1 MMNSNKQVKMNCIRL
16 NLVRTKEEKGYG
28 NLRNSIEQRKY
39 SFRKGLSNY
48 VKKELKVDNWTE
60 DCGELF
66 KKIITNS
73 KRYIQIEKELKQ
85 VKKKI
90 HELYVVN
97 KNLNRSVKSKD
108 IKTKDIIAIGDNN
121 LVRTLKLDLGSFTD
135 KLITVK
141 CGDMDNIVIDKI
153 IKDGLTIRT
162 TNDDVV
168 INVKYKFFT
177 AGAGQTR
184 NKKFMMIK
192 ADEDLSEVMLTLM
205 CGLTIEEINE
215 KGGMNISKFLAYL
228 SLNNSASKVWQW
240 FDIDKCIVVDD
251 FETLVSANVDYI
263 DRKVNIEEYKDKAN
277 KNRTKPVATWNIIK
291 DKKMNVPV
299 PHFDG
304 LGIMLPSLCSKNRQI
319 RLPWLKGLVTPFDY
333 VSWIEEHK
341 YSSIVKDI
349 YEKEYDVIKD
359 DIQIIFTKSQFKLW
373 KFYNSWEDYKNKFKT
388 YNCTANIC
396 MEDEDI
402 FEDMC
407 INYQMLQQLVNMK
420 DEHID
425 ILTKDFKRLIDRVH
439 TDRNSQLEFLG
450 ATNKKRNY
458 FQEALRLYPEM
469 LKSAYVK
476 KQIENTITKAKKDAA
491 SGRIKIKGS
500 RRMFILS
507 DPTAFCDWLFGG
519 IEVPEGYLK
528 DGEVYCNLFEK
539 SEELDVLR
547 SPSLSFEHA
556 VRTNIRA
563 TKECKWFITNGIY
576 TSTKDVISKIL
587 AFDVDGDE
595 ALVLGKDSHWIIDL
609 AKEMIE
615 EHKIRPIYFEMSKAE
630 AKEITNSNISESLLF
645 VYKKANIGKVSNVLT
660 RIWNKENPMK
670 EYNLMQKLCAHNNDV
685 IDSAKTL
692 DIPKLPSDVKESITI
707 GKYPYFF
714 QYAKEKKELQCLPA
728 SNSTMDRIC
737 REIESIGNKKF
748 DYSKS
753 FGAFKVK
760 ILMFDQNNFEV
771 DKNIIEKY
779 LELEER
785 TRKEINDYSR
795 TMDSEDDEDMKK
807 TDFKSD
813 FYSNARAEFEQWSNE
828 NNLELLKVID
838 HIIKYTYK
846 TNALKMKFLW
856 NVFGQEII
864 NNININVRKP
874 LDKGHIM
881 CVDCGT
887 RVKKE
892 SNNQI
897 RCKKCASKKSH
908 KKSKGDSEK
917 AS

>member
-1 MMNSNKQVKMNCIRL
+1 MINKQVKMNCIKL

-28 NLRNSIEQRKY
+28 NLRSSIEQRKY
-39 SFRKGLSNY
+39 NFRKGLSEY
-48 VKKELKVDNWTE
+48 IKKKKNVDNWTE
-60 DCGELF
+60 ECSELF
-66 KKIITNS
+66 KEIITNS
-73 KRYIQIEKELKQ
+73 KRYMQIEKELKQ

-90 HELYVVN
+90 HDKYVVN

-108 IKTKDIIAIGDNN
+108 IKTKDIIAVGDNN
-121 LVRTLKLDLGSFTD
+121 LVRTLGLDLGDFTD
-135 KLITVK
+135 KIITVK
-141 CGDMDNIVIDKI
+141 CGDMDNLIIEKI
-153 IKDGLTIRT
+153 IRDGLDIIITK
-162 TNDDVV
+162 D
-168 INVKYKFFT
+168 KKLHYKFFT

-184 NKKFMMIK
+184 QKKFMMIK
-192 ADEDLSEVMLTLM
+192 EDEDLNSVMLTLM

-215 KGGMNISKFLAYL
+215 KGGMNINKFLAYL
-228 SLNNSASKVWQW
+228 SLNNSGSRVWKE
-240 FDIDKCIVVDD
+240 FDIDKCIVVND
-251 FETLVSANVDYI
+251 FETLVLANVDYI
-263 DRKVNIEEYKDKAN
+263 DRKLNKVEYKDKLN
-277 KNRTKPVATWNIIK
+277 RNRTKEVAEWNVME
-291 DKKMNVPV
+291 DEQMDVPV

-304 LGIMLPSLCSKNRQI
+304 LGIMLPSLCGKNRQI
-319 RLPWLKGLVTPFDY
+319 RLPWLKGLCTPMDY
-333 VSWIEEHK
+333 ISYIEEK
-341 YSSIVKDI
+341 GYSSKIKDI
-349 YEKEYDVIKD
+349 YNKEWDVIEE
-359 DIQIIFTKSQFKLW
+359 DIQVIFTKSQFKLW
-373 KFYNSWEDYKNKFKT
+373 KFYDSWEDYKNKFKK

-396 MEDEDI
+396 MEDEDV

-450 ATNKKRNY
+450 ATNKNKNRNY

-469 LKSAYVK
+469 LKSSYVT
-476 KQIENTITKAKKDAA
+476 KQISKTITKAKEDAC

-500 RRMFILS
+500 RRVFILS
-507 DPTAFCDWLFGG
+507 DPTAFCDWLFGN
-519 IEVPEGYLK
+519 IEVPEGYLQK
-528 DGEVYCNLFEK
+528 DEVYCDLFEDSK
-539 SEELDVLR
+539 ELDVLR

-556 VRTNIRA
+556 VRINVRA
-563 TKECKWFITNGIY
+563 SKECKWFITNGIY

-595 ALVLGKDSHWIIDL
+595 ALVLGKEAQWVIDL
-609 AKEMIE
+609 AKEIIK
-615 EHKIRPIYFEMSKAE
+615 EHEIRPIYFEMGKADP
-630 AKEITNSNISESLLF
+630 KEINNDNIAKSLLF
-645 VYKKANIGKVSNVLT
+645 VYQKSSIGKVSNTLT

-670 EYNLMQKLCAHNNDV
+670 QYDIIQKLCAYNNDI

-692 DIPKLPSDVKESITI
+692 SIPKLPADVKDSIKNE
-707 GKYPYFF
+707 KYPYFF
-714 QYAKEKKELQCLPA
+714 QYAKDKKEFQCLPV
-728 SNSTMDRIC
+728 SNSVMDRIC
-737 REIESIGNKKF
+737 KDIESIGNKKF
-748 DYSKS
+748 DHSKG

-760 ILMFDQNNFEV
+760 TLMFTQNNFEV
-771 DKNIIEKY
+771 NKNIIEKY
-779 LELEER
+779 LELEEK

-807 TDFKSD
+807 TDFKAD
-813 FYSNARAEFEQWSNE
+813 FYSKARAEFETWANE
-828 NNLELLKVID
+828 NNLELLNVID

-864 NNININVRKP
+864 NNININIKKP
-874 LDKGHIM
+874 LDKGYIM
-881 CVDCGT
+881 CMDCGT

-897 RCKKCASKKSH
+897 RCKKCASNKSH
-908 KKSKGDSEK
+908 KKSKGDSKK